1 MSRPDLLALGD
12 DDLAALANRGVVK
25 RARKEVESGLAGRLA
40 LTPEGDLVAEWSD
53 GPRCVLPSGATLDGA
68 RCSCPAE
75 PPCRHVLRS
84 VLALRLRGAQGA
96 AATATGASPDELER
110 GATPGP
116 VREAGDG
123 SVTTVG
129 DGPAEAAPADAR
141 AEAGPI
147 EATGSEDTTGPESAA
162 TTADGD
168 GATVGPEGASPA
180 ADAPPFD
187 PGAVDDEALARLL
200 GKAAL
205 RRARTVFE
213 RGVVAELVRGRR
225 PHVRLHPAGCTVR
238 FLSPDPRYARCD
250 CADAPPCA
258 HVAHAVWAFR
268 GLEAEAASGI
278 LELGPAA
285 APVEPGLL
293 AAGDAVLDELLA
305 FGLSGATEAW
315 ARSAAAAA
323 LRLRRAGLAWPAEV
337 LEAVVEQQGRYRAAD
352 ARFSPTAVLRL
363 VGEWLV
369 RRDAIAADT
378 GALPALFVRGVAESA
393 SGRAGEGR
401 YVGLGVG
408 VEPGWGGVRLLA
420 YLDDLATGRVVTVE
434 QGVLD
439 PKDARPPSF
448 GELARRPIGLGPSL
462 EALGRGQLLA
472 RGGRRSAG
480 GRLEL
485 GRTRLAVNPQRFDW
499 AAPDARGAPSGLRAP
514 AAAEGVREVIETLSG
529 RPPPCLR
536 PRWSADDVFVVLVSD
551 CAGFG
556 FDRLEQV
563 VRARLL
569 DREGEAFELRL
580 PFHARSAAGT
590 EALLETLE
598 LGGLRAVSGRVRL
611 GPGGLELEPLAVV
624 SVRDGAR
631 RAVLP
636 WIDAPQ
642 GAGQRAG
649 GPADGV
655 ASAEPVAALLE
666 ALGEELAELLLAGA
680 PRLDPDSGPRW
691 RRLEARAERLGSA
704 ALLPAIGA
712 VARAL
717 EARSS
722 TLDWTPAALA
732 PAVWG
737 LAANLELARGDVRD

>member
-1 MSRPDLLALGD
+1 MTRPDLLALGD
-12 DDLAALANRGVVK
+12 DDLAALANRGAVK
-25 RARKEVESGLAGRLA
+25 RARKEVESGLAGRLE

-84 VLALRLRGAQGA
+84 VLALRLRGVDGADGADGVDGADGAPAPATGGGPEAPAPGA
-96 AATATGASPDELER
+96 APE
-110 GATPGP
+110 P
-116 VREAGDG
+116 VDAA
-123 SVTTVG
+123 
-129 DGPAEAAPADAR
+129 AEPAPADAL
-141 AEAGPI
+141 A
-147 EATGSEDTTGPESAA
+147 
-162 TTADGD
+162 
-168 GATVGPEGASPA
+168 GPEGAATGTA
-180 ADAPPFD
+180 AEAATAESDADGASEGPEGADGGDDAPAFD
-187 PGAVDDEALARLL
+187 PGAVDDEALASLL

-205 RRARTVFE
+205 RRARGAFE

-268 GLEAEAASGI
+268 SLDAEAGAGI

-315 ARSAAAAA
+315 ARSGAAAA

-337 LEAVVEQQGRYRAAD
+337 LEALVEQQSRYRAAD
-352 ARFSPTAVLRL
+352 ARFSPTTVLHL
-363 VGEWLV
+363 VGEWVV
-369 RRDAIAADT
+369 RRDVIAADT
-378 GALPALFVRGVAESA
+378 GALPALFVRGVVEAA

-485 GRTRLAVNPQRFDW
+485 GRTRLVVNPQRFDW
-499 AAPDARGAPSGLRAP
+499 AVPDARGAPSGLRAP
-514 AAAEGVREVIETLSG
+514 AAAESVRDVIETLGG

-536 PRWSADDVFVVLVSD
+536 PRWSADDVFVLVVSE

-556 FDRLEQV
+556 FDRLEQA

-580 PFHARSAAGT
+580 PFHARGESGS

-624 SVRDGAR
+624 SERDGAR

-642 GAGQRAG
+642 STQRRAG
-649 GPADGV
+649 GPAEGV
-655 ASAEPVAALLE
+655 ASTEPVAALLE
-666 ALGEELAELLLAGA
+666 TLSEALAELLLAGA

-691 RRLEARAERLGSA
+691 RRLEARAEQLGST
-704 ALLPAIGA
+704 ALHPAIGA

-737 LAANLELARGDVRD
+737 LAASLELARGDVRD